1 MIPISIS
8 VAAIPVNIALMIEV
22 RINFFL
28 KFGLSGAAAYSS
40 IATVRVWVLPIES
53 TANSDTHHRLM
64 NVNIIQP
71 RVIGDNR
78 HSDESRN
85 PSCVF
90 LLDPDF
96 RRNDG
101 DSSYLLDFN
110 QCAAKIF
117 GVEKQN
123 RFPMRADFRFTIA
136 KHPRTTCLQFIPRG

>member
-8 VAAIPVNIALMIEV
+8 VAAIAVRIALMMDV

-28 KFGLSGAAAYSS
+28 KLGLSGAAAYSS
-40 IATVRVWVLPIES
+40 AATVRAWVLPTEITENN
-53 TANSDTHHRLM
+53 ATHQMLM
-64 NVNIIQP
+64 KVNIIQP

-96 RRNDG
+96 RRDDG
-101 DSSYLLDFN
+101 D
-110 QCAAKIF
+110 
-117 GVEKQN
+117 
-123 RFPMRADFRFTIA
+123 
-136 KHPRTTCLQFIPRG
+136 